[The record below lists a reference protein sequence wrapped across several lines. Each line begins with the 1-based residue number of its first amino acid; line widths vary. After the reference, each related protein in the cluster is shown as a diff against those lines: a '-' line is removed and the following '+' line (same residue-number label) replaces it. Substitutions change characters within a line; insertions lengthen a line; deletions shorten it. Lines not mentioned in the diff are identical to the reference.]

1 VGGAG
6 GIELREGSIRVRF
19 HYRGKPRKE
28 TLCLNGAPMEPTP
41 ANAKYAM
48 RLVADIKRKITDG
61 SFKYA
66 DYFPNSPHVDVQQAG
81 VSMLF
86 DVMDEWIRLHRL
98 GDSTRGQYKT
108 RLENFWKKAL
118 KNVPVAEVSYSDIM
132 KALNSGTWKAGKSR
146 NNELSM
152 IKQMFEYARRDKLI
166 VGNPCEEVERAPE
179 QKPTPDPFDIG
190 EVHQILAHLRSRRPE
205 QTLNFVQ
212 VMFFSGLRTSEG
224 IALRWG
230 NIDFQK
236 REMLIDGANVYDE
249 ETETTKTYKSRIVKL
264 TKPAMEALE
273 RQKAHT
279 LLVGEH
285 VFHDPKTGEAWGYAK
300 ITDVRSF
307 WEITLKRLG
316 IRYRRPY
323 NMRHTFATIGL
334 MSGAKPG
341 FLASQLGH
349 SLRMFFDVYAKWISS
364 SDDDREMEKMEA
376 AIAQNSPGIP
386 RNAEAQQLANVGTKK
401 SP

>member
-1 VGGAG
+1 MGGASG
-6 GIELREGSIRVRF
+6 VEVRERSIRVRF
-19 HYRGKPRKE
+19 QYRGKLRKE

-41 ANAKYAM
+41 ANGKYAA
-48 RLVADIKRKITDG
+48 RLVVDIKRKIGDG

-66 DYFPNSPHVDVQQAG
+66 DYFPESPHVDAQEADVP
-81 VSMLF
+81 MLH
-86 DVMDEWIRLHRL
+86 DIMDKWLRLHGL
-98 GDSTRGQYKT
+98 KDSTRGQYKT
-108 RLENFWKKAL
+108 RIDNFWKKTM
-118 KNVPVAEVSYSDIM
+118 KNVPIADVSYSDIM
-132 KALNSGTWKAGKSR
+132 EALKAGTWKAGKSR

-152 IKQMFEYARRDKLI
+152 IKQVFEFARRDKI
-166 VGNPCEEVERAPE
+166 ISSNPCEEVARAPQ
-179 QKPTPDPFDIG
+179 QKPAPDPFDIG
-190 EVHQILAHLRSRRPE
+190 EVHQILAHLRARRPE
-205 QTLNFVQ
+205 QILNFVQ
-212 VMFFSGLRTSEG
+212 TMFFSGLRTSEG

-230 NIDFQK
+230 DIDFQK
-236 REMLIDGANVYDE
+236 REALIDGANVYDE
-249 ETETTKTYKSRIVKL
+249 ETDTTKTYKSRIVKL
-264 TKPAMEALE
+264 TNSAMEAIE

-279 LLVGEH
+279 LLAGEH
-285 VFHDPKTGEAWGYAK
+285 VFNDPKTGEPWGYAK

-349 SLRMFFDVYAKWISS
+349 GLRMFFDVYAKWISS

-376 AIAQNSPGIP
+376 AISQNSPRIP
-386 RNAEAQQLANVGTKK
+386 RGAEAQQLPDDRTKK
-401 SP
+401 IP